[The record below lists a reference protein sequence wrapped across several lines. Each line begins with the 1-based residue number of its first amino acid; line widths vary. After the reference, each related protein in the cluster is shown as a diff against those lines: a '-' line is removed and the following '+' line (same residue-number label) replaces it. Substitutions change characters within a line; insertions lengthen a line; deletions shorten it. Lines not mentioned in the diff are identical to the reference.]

1 MTMRVLA
8 AAAALALAGCNPGKE
23 AGYVEIRAQTFLGP
37 PPELYLDDVKI
48 EGLRNGTAVIRK
60 AAGAA
65 KLQLFKADTYYPLCA
80 FEVRKNR
87 VVTLTVATVDRK
99 FKCDV
104 QT

>member
-1 MTMRVLA
+1 MSARLA
-8 AAAALALAGCNPGKE
+8 IALAALALAGCNPSRE
-23 AGYVEIRAQTFLGP
+23 SGYVEVRMQSLFGA
-37 PPELYLDDVKI
+37 PPELYLDDVRI

>member
-1 MTMRVLA
+1 MSARLAIGLA
-8 AAAALALAGCNPGKE
+8 AIALAGCNPSRE
-23 AGYVEIRAQTFLGP
+23 SGYVEVRMQALFGA
-37 PPELYLDDVKI
+37 PPELYLDDVRI